1 MQQGIKRRGFSAS
14 LGLAALGV
22 GGWITG
28 CSKVPDT
35 IKIGVA
41 QPLSGP
47 LAGLGQDLLNG
58 VKLAVEEIN
67 RSGLNV
73 DGKRV
78 TL

>member
-1 MQQGIKRRGFSAS
+1 M
-14 LGLAALGV
+14 
-22 GGWITG
+22 
-28 CSKVPDT
+28 PDT

-58 VKLAVEEIN
+58 VKLAVDEIN

>member
-14 LGLAALGV
+14 LGLAALG
-22 GGWITG
+22 
-28 CSKVPDT
+28 VPDT

-58 VKLAVEEIN
+58 VKLAVDEIN